1 MPMFIIPIIFTMS
14 YLISYIH
21 EIDHR
26 HIKNNKYQ
34 KETNEVVKQLEI
46 PDMREKVK
54 EYIKE
59 LEVEIDRLEGI
70 LTPSNVMSNV
80 DRAMT
85 LSRLDTLLEVKTDLI
100 NRLEELI

>member
-1 MPMFIIPIIFTMS
+1 MNLYKKYKGNFNTIVQIVNIV
-14 YLISYIH
+14 IH
-21 EIDHR
+21 K
-26 HIKNNKYQ
+26 KNGDYNM
-34 KETNEVVKQLEI
+34 

-59 LEVEIDRLEGI
+59 LDAEIDRLEGV